1 MSTREKSSCDADA
14 GTAYDRPV
22 SGSGDVRMDPSADEV
37 VRDTFVRATC
47 VVEGVRP

>member
-1 MSTREKSSCDADA
+1 
-14 GTAYDRPV
+14 
-22 SGSGDVRMDPSADEV
+22 MDPSADEV